1 MYMIPM
7 SGGALSPPREE
18 DEMIFG
24 IHSLLFNET
33 FVEKD
38 LPVLDKCKRMG
49 FDAVEIIP
57 FDPDH
62 FPAAKVRAA
71 AADLGLTINT
81 GYGMPAEYNII
92 SPDPAVRRRGIDFSK
107 KLIDLSHEA
116 GAKVFGGMIYCGWGY
131 LTGKMRTEDEWKW
144 AVEGYQ
150 EIASYARDASDLILG
165 IEPVNRFESHFINIA
180 ADAVRFIQDVGL
192 PNVKVHLDTFHMI
205 REEDN
210 MVQAVL
216 DTGAHLGYV
225 HACENQ
231 RGIPGTGMVPWKDFF
246 GALRQVGYDGCITIE
261 SFDPNMESIAK
272 LCCIWRKLADSPEQL
287 ATEGLRFL
295 KSVYEEV
302 YLKSAA

>member
-1 MYMIPM
+1 MQ
-7 SGGALSPPREE
+7 
-18 DEMIFG
+18 FG
-24 IHSLLFNET
+24 IHSLLFTET
-33 FVEKD
+33 FLEKD
-38 LPVLDKCKRMG
+38 LPLLDKFKKMG

-57 FDPDH
+57 FDPDN
-62 FPAAKVRAA
+62 FPARKVRQA

-81 GYGMPAEYNII
+81 GYGMPADYNII
-92 SPDPAVRRRGIDFSK
+92 SPDPKVRRAGIDFSK
-107 KLIDLSHEA
+107 KLVDLSNEA
-116 GAKVFGGMIYCGWGY
+116 GAKVFGGVIYCGWGY

-150 EIASYARDASDLILG
+150 EIASYAQAGSDLVLG

-180 ADAVRFIQDVGL
+180 ADAVKFIRDVGL

-210 MVQAVL
+210 LVEAVRTADGL
-216 DTGAHLGYV
+216 LGYV

-231 RGIPGTGMVPWKDFF
+231 RGIPGRGQVPWVDFF
-246 GALRQVGYDGCITIE
+246 RALRDVGYDGCVTIE

-287 ATEGLRFL
+287 ATEGLAFL
-295 KSVYEEV
+295 RKVYREV
-302 YLKSAA
+302 YS